1 MYCSHSLYW
10 GNVFSGMENKEKKAE
25 EFYNSFLRYTES
37 LFDGFTAKNELDF
50 ESIQEMVKA
59 SCEFVRQD
67 RNHIVY
73 AMQTAKPYKNLHVS
87 HSVRASIVA
96 LIIGTYL
103 KLPRHQLIDL
113 GIAGLLCNISVLN
126 LSGRIYTSKEGGFN
140 LLKFGTDMEKKLL
153 YVHPI
158 HANRTLKALNFPLS
172 ICEAVLQH
180 HELEDGSGFP
190 QQLKGEAISLF
201 GKILVVAEFY
211 EAFSTEDIDG
221 TKCSHSGIVQILK
234 NGVCF
239 DVSVIRA
246 LVNSISIYPV
256 GIYVLLSNGK
266 RGQVTDIDQ
275 ENPRFP
281 IVKISGKQTH
291 DENVKTS
298 DELFIVRPLTGEEF
312 EAYVKELENSVK
324 INKDRNLKPLFYS
337 RFYQP

>member
-1 MYCSHSLYW
+1 
-10 GNVFSGMENKEKKAE
+10 MENNEKSAE
-25 EFYNSFLRYTES
+25 KFYSSFLTDTES
-37 LFDGFTAKNELDF
+37 LFDGFTAKNELNF
-50 ESIQEMVKA
+50 ESIQKMIKM

-73 AMQTAKPYKNLHVS
+73 AMQTAKPYKNPHVS

-103 KLPRHQLIDL
+103 KLPRHQLIEL

-126 LSGRIYTSKEGGFN
+126 LSGRIYTSKEGGLN
-140 LLKFGTDMEKKLL
+140 LLKSGTDMEKKLL
-153 YVHPI
+153 YVHSI

-190 QQLKGEAISLF
+190 QQLKGNAISLF
-201 GKILVVAEFY
+201 GKILVVAGFY
-211 EAFSTEDIDG
+211 EAFSTENIDG
-221 TKCSHSGIVQILK
+221 TKCTHSGIVQILK
-234 NGVCF
+234 NGGCF

-281 IVKISGKQTH
+281 IVKIFGKQTH
-291 DENVKTS
+291 NENVKTS
-298 DELFIVRPLTGEEF
+298 DELFIVRPLTDEEF
-312 EAYVKELENSVK
+312 EAYVKELENPVK
-324 INKDRNLKPLFYS
+324 IINKDRNLKPLFYS

>member
-1 MYCSHSLYW
+1 LHSCLYW
-10 GNVFSGMENKEKKAE
+10 GNVFSGIMENKEKRAE
-25 EFYNSFLRYTES
+25 KFYNSFLTYTES

-50 ESIQEMVKA
+50 ESIQTMIKTL
-59 SCEFVRQD
+59 CEFVRRD

-73 AMQTAKPYKNLHVS
+73 AMQTAKPYVNPHVS

-96 LIIGTYL
+96 VIIGIYL
-103 KLPRHQLIDL
+103 KIPRHLLIEL

-126 LSGRIYTSKEGGFN
+126 LSGRTYTSKEGGLN
-140 LLKFGTDMEKKLL
+140 LLKSGTDSEKKLL
-153 YVHPI
+153 FVHPI

-190 QQLKGEAISLF
+190 QQLKGNAIGLY
-201 GKILVVAEFY
+201 GKILVVAGFY
-211 EAFSTEDIDG
+211 EAFSTENIDG
-221 TKCSHSGIVQILK
+221 TKCSHNGIMQILK
-234 NGVCF
+234 NGGSF
-239 DVSVIRA
+239 DMSVIRA

-266 RGQVTDIDQ
+266 RGQVSDIDQ

-281 IVKISGKQTH
+281 FVKILGKQSPN
-291 DENVKTS
+291 EGFKTT
-298 DELFIVRPLTGEEF
+298 DELFIVRPLTGEEI
-312 EAYVKELENSVK
+312 EASVKEIEKSVK
-324 INKDRNLKPLFYS
+324 ANKDRNLKPLFNR